1 VSILDRWRRPGVVA
15 CVVAS
20 LTISACGSTGGD
32 DRGGTA
38 ASSTTPTSSAAG
50 RPQPVSLPD
59 GSWRP
64 APGLRWE
71 VRYQGEVDPSLDV
84 DVWDVDLD
92 DTSEAD
98 IDRLH
103 DAGRKV
109 VCYFSAG
116 SYEDWRGDADRFPK
130 RVVGAAYAGW
140 PGEWWIDL
148 RDPAV
153 RPIMEARL
161 DRARTKGCDGV
172 DPDNVNGFE
181 NPTGFALTQRDQL
194 RYDRWVFDQAHR
206 RGLATSL
213 KNDLPQVDALV
224 DWVDFQVNEECIAN
238 DECAPLRR
246 FIRDGKP
253 VVGLEYEGDAEPVC
267 AEARRLGFDT
277 LLKHRDL
284 DAWRVAC

>member
-1 VSILDRWRRPGVVA
+1 M
-15 CVVAS
+15 
-20 LTISACGSTGGD
+20 
-32 DRGGTA
+32 
-38 ASSTTPTSSAAG
+38 
-50 RPQPVSLPD
+50 
-59 GSWRP
+59 
-64 APGLRWE
+64 PGLRWE

-92 DTSEAD
+92 DTSAVD

-103 DAGRKV
+103 AAGRKV

-116 SYEDWRGDADRFPK
+116 SYEEWRDDADRFPK
-130 RVVGAAYAGW
+130 QVVGRAYAGW
-140 PGEWWIDL
+140 PGEWWIDV

-161 DRARTKGCDGV
+161 DRAKAKGCDGV

-181 NPTGFALTQRDQL
+181 NPTGFPLTAAGQL
-194 RYDRWVFDQAHR
+194 RYDRWLFDQAHR

-253 VVGLEYEGDAEPVC
+253 VVGLEYEGNRESVC

-277 LLKHRDL
+277 LLKHVEL